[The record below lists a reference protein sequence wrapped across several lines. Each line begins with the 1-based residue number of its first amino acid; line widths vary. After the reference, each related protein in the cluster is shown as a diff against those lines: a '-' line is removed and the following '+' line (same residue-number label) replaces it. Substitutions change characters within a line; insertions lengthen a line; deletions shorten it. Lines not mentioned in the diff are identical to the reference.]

1 MAVINCSRK
10 KLWLKIILSKAQCQN
25 CFLIVHFVVFLN
37 SILKTN
43 LILSKTLRITGTQ
56 AEYKHSDPIFLLNN
70 IFLLNVCPF

>member
-10 KLWLKIILSKAQCQN
+10 KLWFKLILSKAQWQN
-25 CFLIVHFVVFLN
+25 ASFKIVHFAVFLN

-56 AEYKHSDPIFLLNN
+56 AEYKHNDPIFLLQ
-70 IFLLNVCPF
+70 FLNVCPF